1 MCLDASPTAEADE
14 QKERKDDEKEYA
26 GGSDAVKKTS
36 DEKGPDHLM
45 WIGAGTGWKV
55 VAVVHYFVV
64 LRKFTASTAGAKIK
78 GGRLE
83 LVQRIAASSKQ
94 GVSSAPGTQREMA
107 QLLDNGNLRTCLCI
121 AMAFEFE
128 QKQGKSGWSLGQISR
143 VMMKGSM
150 KWSS

>member
-36 DEKGPDHLM
+36 DEKVPDHLM

-64 LRKFTASTAGAKIK
+64 LRKFTASTAGAKI
-78 GGRLE
+78 LS
-83 LVQRIAASSKQ
+83 LYRIAASSKQ
-94 GVSSAPGTQREMA
+94 GVSGAPGTQREME
-107 QLLDNGNLRTCLCI
+107 QLLDNGNVRTCLCI

-128 QKQGKSGWSLGQISR
+128 QEQGKSGWSLGQISR